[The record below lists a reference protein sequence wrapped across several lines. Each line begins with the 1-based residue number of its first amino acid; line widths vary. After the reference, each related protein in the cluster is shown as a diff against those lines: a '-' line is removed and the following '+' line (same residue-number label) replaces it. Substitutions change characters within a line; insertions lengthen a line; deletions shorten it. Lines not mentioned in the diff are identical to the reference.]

1 MRASWAEVSSKHIL
15 VLTKLPILPNGDRI
29 LAWESSS
36 PESSLSSL
44 YDFLAADL
52 LDFDGGGFGVNEE
65 KPDDCLLAMTDGA
78 WDLCWTDIN
87 I

>member
-1 MRASWAEVSSKHIL
+1 MRASWGLSSKNIL
-15 VLTKLPILPNGDRI
+15 VLTKLPILPKGDRI
-29 LAWESSS
+29 LAWELSS

-52 LDFDGGGFGVNEE
+52 LDFEGGGVGFDAE

-78 WDLCWTDIN
+78 WDLC
-87 I
+87 